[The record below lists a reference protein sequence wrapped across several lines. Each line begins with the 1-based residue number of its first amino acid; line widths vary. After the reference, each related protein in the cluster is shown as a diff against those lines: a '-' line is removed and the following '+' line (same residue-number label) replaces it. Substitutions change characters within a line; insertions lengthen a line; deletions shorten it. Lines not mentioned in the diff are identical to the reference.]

1 VEERTVSGEA
11 PPDLTGSGV
20 ECANASA
27 VCRHKDAAIGDDG
40 FHRGAEAFAGKVP
53 DPGKAERRLDFGS
66 ANEPVVAG
74 VAVERGP
81 VGSKLACQREAGGQ
95 AKCRQV
101 VHAQL
106 KK

>member
-1 VEERTVSGEA
+1 MRGEA
-11 PPDLTGSGV
+11 PPGLTGFGI
-20 ECANASA
+20 ERADTSA
-27 VCRHKDAAIGDDG
+27 MGCHKDAATRDDG
-40 FHRGAEAFAGKVP
+40 FHRRTEAFAGKVP

-101 VHAQL
+101 VRAQL

>member
-1 VEERTVSGEA
+1 VSGEA

-27 VCRHKDAAIGDDG
+27 VCRHKDAAIGDDR

-66 ANEPVVAG
+66 ADEPVVAG
-74 VAVERGP
+74 IAVERGP
-81 VGSKLACQREAGGQ
+81 VGVKVAGEREAGS
-95 AKCRQV
+95 QV
-101 VHAQL
+101 QRPQPSGVWPAG
-106 KK
+106 